1 MYRKG
6 FFRHLGLKS
15 NSFFSAQA
23 TKSQAKSPACLK
35 TNYFVARRFI
45 PGGLLLS
52 SARFRLIPTS
62 NVNLFQD
69 YHKFVNLWQD

>member
-15 NSFFSAQA
+15 NSFLPAQEG
-23 TKSQAKSPACLK
+23 KSQAQGPACLK

-52 SARFRLIPTS
+52 SARFRLISTT

-69 YHKFVNLWQD
+69 YRKFVNLWQD